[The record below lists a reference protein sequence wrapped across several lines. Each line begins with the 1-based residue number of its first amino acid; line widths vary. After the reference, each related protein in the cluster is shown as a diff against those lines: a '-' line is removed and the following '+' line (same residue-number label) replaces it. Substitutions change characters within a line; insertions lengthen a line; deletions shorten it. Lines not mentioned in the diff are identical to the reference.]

1 MVRIA
6 TLTQPLA
13 MAVRSDDAALYVAEK
28 GGRVVAIRGGTI
40 DPTPVLDISSKVS
53 NGGEQGLLGIA
64 FSPDGQYLYVS
75 YTDVSGN
82 TNIVQYSMGGGRSV
96 VGSARR
102 VLFVS
107 QPYANHNGGNIAF
120 GPDGDLYLAG
130 RAGVRPEIWAYGLRN
145 PWRFSFDRLTGDLWI
160 GDVGQ
165 NTWEEVDFQA
175 DGSKGGQN
183 YGWSCFEGDHGYKSC
198 RPKNAVGPINEYN
211 HDTGG
216 CVVTGGYVY
225 RGSAIPDLEGAYV
238 FADYCSGVMTAL
250 AQSGGRIVQKKVLA
264 TKLMEVDLFPRVL
277 ADVPDPEISRQP
289 VEGEP
294 PRVAQA
300 VRPDLRTDP
309 GSAGESGSETT
320 IGTPVSPPARRS
332 GISGIWPSRG
342 TPRVSAASRP
352 PPSPKIA
359 VRSPQWGQMKND
371 MFSITPHTWR
381 RVRSAIFPAR
391 SATFRAASCGVVTTS
406 I

>member
-120 GPDGDLYLAG
+120 GPDGDLYLGLGDGGSEGDPLGNGQALGTLLGKLIRIDPHPSAGKAYTIPADNPFAG

-264 TKLMEVDLFPRVL
+264 TKLNSIASFGQDLNGELYAISL
-277 ADVPDPEISRQP
+277 AGPIYRID
-289 VEGEP
+289 
-294 PRVAQA
+294 
-300 VRPDLRTDP
+300 
-309 GSAGESGSETT
+309 AG
-320 IGTPVSPPARRS
+320 
-332 GISGIWPSRG
+332 
-342 TPRVSAASRP
+342 
-352 PPSPKIA
+352 
-359 VRSPQWGQMKND
+359 
-371 MFSITPHTWR
+371 
-381 RVRSAIFPAR
+381 
-391 SATFRAASCGVVTTS
+391 
-406 I
+406 

>member
-120 GPDGDLYLAG
+120 GPDGDLYL
-130 RAGVRPEIWAYGLRN
+130 GL
-145 PWRFSFDRLTGDLWI
+145 GD
-160 GDVGQ
+160 
-165 NTWEEVDFQA
+165 
-175 DGSKGGQN
+175 
-183 YGWSCFEGDHGYKSC
+183 
-198 RPKNAVGPINEYN
+198 
-211 HDTGG
+211 
-216 CVVTGGYVY
+216 
-225 RGSAIPDLEGAYV
+225 GAP
-238 FADYCSGVMTAL
+238 F
-250 AQSGGRIVQKKVLA
+250 R
-264 TKLMEVDLFPRVL
+264 
-277 ADVPDPEISRQP
+277 
-289 VEGEP
+289 
-294 PRVAQA
+294 
-300 VRPDLRTDP
+300 RTTPSPAEP
-309 GSAGESGSETT
+309 GS
-320 IGTPVSPPARRS
+320 VRRS
-332 GISGIWPSRG
+332 GRTACATRGGSPSTG
-342 TPRVSAASRP
+342 
-352 PPSPKIA
+352 
-359 VRSPQWGQMKND
+359 
-371 MFSITPHTWR
+371 
-381 RVRSAIFPAR
+381 
-391 SATFRAASCGVVTTS
+391 
-406 I
+406 